1 MVQYKSPH
9 LTGGKSAF
17 PSMKLS
23 GTIFYLPVYIAWELN
38 LVFIYSEGQT
48 KRVVG
53 EGMPLV
59 NSPEKR
65 GDLVIKFHVLF
76 PRSLKPEQKTL
87 IRQALH

>member
-23 GTIFYLPVYIAWELN
+23 GTSWLHKTFN
-38 LVFIYSEGQT
+38 LLTAVVFIYSEGQT

-59 NSPEKR
+59 NSPEER
-65 GDLVIKFHVLF
+65 GDLLIKFHVQF

-87 IRQALH
+87 IKQALH